1 MEESITECQIVL
13 QVYKVKSENLLLMIP
28 LRIKPEIILLSITNK
43 IVIIDGFF
51 FSGKPEAVC

>member
-43 IVIIDGFF
+43 QTKL
-51 FSGKPEAVC
+51 S